1 MKLRIIIKDAD
12 GVTGLKNKEGH
23 IMARIVEP
31 GWFGMTKYEIRGN
44 EVRTPGWFGTT
55 KYVIDSDGTIREPG
69 WSGQIVGHIK
79 D

>member
-1 MKLRIIIKDAD
+1 
-12 GVTGLKNKEGH
+12 
-23 IMARIVEP
+23 MARIVEP

-55 KYVIDSDGTIREPG
+55 KYVIDSDGTIRESG